1 MPNTKIQQFAQILA
15 DSGVDAF
22 FAQTPVTMGYM
33 SGFFEDQEKPGSSA
47 PTSAESK
54 PNASA

>member
-22 FAQTPVTMGYM
+22 FAQTPVTMGYL
-33 SGFFEDQEKPGSSA
+33 SGFFEDGHERFL
-47 PTSAESK
+47 TFAESK